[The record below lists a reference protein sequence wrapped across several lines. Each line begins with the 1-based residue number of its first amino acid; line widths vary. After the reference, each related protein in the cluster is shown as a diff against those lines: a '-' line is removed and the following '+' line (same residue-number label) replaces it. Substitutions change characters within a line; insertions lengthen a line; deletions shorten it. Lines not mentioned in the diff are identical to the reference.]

1 MYDVVVV
8 GARCAGASTAMLLA
22 RRGYRVL
29 LLDRAAFPSDMAQST
44 LLVWPRGV
52 AKLTEW
58 GLGEALAG
66 AGAPPLGTARMDFG
80 ELVLEGPLEPA
91 GEVGDAYAPRRNVLD
106 GLLVDSAVAAGA
118 ELRGEFSGEGVGP
131 DGGAGAGVRCRR
143 PHGDGFCRDA
153 PV

>member
-52 AKLTEW
+52 ANLTEC

-80 ELVLEGPLEPA
+80 ELVLERPLQPT
-91 GEVGDAYAPRRNVLD
+91 GELGDAYAPTAR
-106 GLLVDSAVAAGA
+106 
-118 ELRGEFSGEGVGP
+118 GP
-131 DGGAGAGVRCRR
+131 DGHPAGPHVR
-143 PHGDGFCRDA
+143 A
-153 PV
+153 A